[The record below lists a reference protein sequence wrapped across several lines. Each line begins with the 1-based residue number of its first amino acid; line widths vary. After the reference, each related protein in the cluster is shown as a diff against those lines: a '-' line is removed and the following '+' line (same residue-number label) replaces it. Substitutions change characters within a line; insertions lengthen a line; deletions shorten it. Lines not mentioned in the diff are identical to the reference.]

1 MGVVRMA
8 GRGMLAAM
16 MCWAGAASAASFDC
30 AKAAG
35 KMEQLI
41 CGEPQLSRLD
51 EQLGAAYRAVVQQ
64 QDEHVW
70 KASQL
75 YWLKQRNACE
85 DAACA
90 TARYQERL
98 AEFERRKAA
107 GGKPETWP
115 QQIGG
120 AGSAI
125 CGQAMRMALSRFASP
140 LATLYAPQPM
150 PDRLGSTVALAPASL
165 ELFDG
170 DGLALDAQVFEKARS
185 DGVSVIWQSRT
196 EQGVRL
202 AIVVRPRGWRGDM
215 HSYFLADPA
224 TSRDAFQ
231 RAVDQHTA
239 LPAREVLSD
248 RWWPPLVLRDGAALW
263 LLDMGEPY
271 HFLHDWTIYALGPD
285 RLVPR
290 CTIRFHPQVEKAASL
305 LPLPVQKLETLLD
318 RTMGSG
324 QDEGTLQQ
332 TARLRLAV
340 QQAWANAAVRPWA
353 MAEPRNSRQRV
364 DQGLREWSE
373 GDAASRKLYQD
384 IVQQYP
390 LAQQALAAYYE
401 KTLQRPAHEAAQW
414 AERVLDIAYRAH
426 YVMPQ

>member
-1 MGVVRMA
+1 
-8 GRGMLAAM
+8 MLAAV

-35 KMEQLI
+35 KMEHLI
-41 CGEPQLSRLD
+41 CSEPQLSRLD
-51 EQLGAAYRAVVQQ
+51 EQLGVAYREWVSQEPN
-64 QDEHVW
+64 EHVV
-70 KASQL
+70 KAAQL

-85 DAACA
+85 DAACV
-90 TARYQERL
+90 TIRYQERL

-107 GGKPETWP
+107 DGKPETWP

-125 CGQAMRMALSRFASP
+125 CGQAMRMAVSRFESG

-150 PDRLGSTVALAPASL
+150 PDQLGSTVALAPASL
-165 ELFDG
+165 DLFDG
-170 DGLALDAQVFEKARS
+170 DGFALDSQVFEKARS
-185 DGVSVIWQSRT
+185 DGVSVIWQSRAG
-196 EQGVRL
+196 QGVRL
-202 AIVVRPRGWRGDM
+202 AIVARPLGWRGDM

-224 TSRDAFQ
+224 TSRDDFQ
-231 RAVDQHTA
+231 RAVARNAA

-248 RWWPPLVLRDGAALW
+248 RRWPPLVLRDGAALW

-271 HFLHDWTIYALGPD
+271 HFLHDWTVYSLEPD
-285 RLVPR
+285 RLAPR

-305 LPLPVQKLETLLD
+305 LPLPVQKLEALLD
-318 RTMGSG
+318 RSMGSG
-324 QDEGTLQQ
+324 QDEGTLQP

-340 QQAWANAAVRPWA
+340 QHVWANAAVRPWA
-353 MAEPRNSRQRV
+353 MAEPHNSRQRV
-364 DQGLREWSE
+364 DQGLREWAE
-373 GDAASRKLYQD
+373 GDAASRKLYQE
-384 IVQQYP
+384 IGQQYP

-401 KTLQRPAHEAAQW
+401 KTLRRPAHEAAQW

-426 YVMPQ
+426 YVMPR